1 MAVGMAIDSVV
12 NVSVCT
18 YRWPLNFTE
27 DAYEF
32 LQQDLH
38 QIEDN
43 WFVKVEGYDEKV
55 PVNQIDID
63 DWYRDDWKETMAS
76 ILWNTIKTINWQP
89 LKEIFKKYWITIKWV
104 EFRTPKE
111 YNFNTDHL
119 DLMIETDGKR
129 REDDFYD
136 LIPLVEDYLQ
146 NVRKRSC
153 DGYMSFEPRTL
164 EEVEKDD
171 YAFIRAMLKH
181 EGIFDFI
188 QENLLEAV
196 YDVID
201 SEFEMIDYCYKYNGK
216 KYKIDFQN
224 NSLYLIDEKDAN

>member
-1 MAVGMAIDSVV
+1 
-12 NVSVCT
+12 
-18 YRWPLNFTE
+18 
-27 DAYEF
+27 
-32 LQQDLH
+32 
-38 QIEDN
+38 
-43 WFVKVEGYDEKV
+43 
-55 PVNQIDID
+55 
-63 DWYRDDWKETMAS
+63 
-76 ILWNTIKTINWQP
+76 
-89 LKEIFKKYWITIKWV
+89 
-104 EFRTPKE
+104 
-111 YNFNTDHL
+111 
-119 DLMIETDGKR
+119 MIETDGKR